1 MGWETEPGA
10 AKDRALPWS
19 NDEWNVAAA
28 LCATQLPLVWLA
40 WWLFVGAG
48 QDDYGRGGGAF
59 GVLCL
64 PLILPL
70 LGVVH
75 SSAQI
80 MPAATLSRLL
90 PRRSGPQW
98 ARHVVAS
105 VLVGAGWAVLGH
117 MVWGWSPRDT
127 LPWFAG
133 AGILPVLF
141 LAPLRRRAW
150 GGWSVWSRAAGACFV
165 LSVVGGLAVAALAD
179 EYEPPALS
187 DGQLAGEWRGDH
199 GAELRLAPGGRA
211 GLTRVPARAGFEAD
225 GDSTTCSGTGTWT
238 RGTNGGREGVVV
250 RLDDDCGEETFWT
263 VSGSERSPEL
273 FALFGDPEAGDL
285 LILTRNQGLSG
296 GSGGRADTALHQR
309 R

>member
-1 MGWETEPGA
+1 MGWGTEPEA
-10 AKDRALPWS
+10 AEGRPLPWS

-28 LCATQLPLVWLA
+28 LCATQLPLMWLA
-40 WWLFVGAG
+40 WWFFVGAG
-48 QDDYGRGGGAF
+48 QDDHGRGGGAF

-64 PLILPL
+64 PLVLPL

-80 MPAATLSRLL
+80 MPAATLARLL
-90 PRRSGPQW
+90 PCRSGPEW

-117 MVWGWSPRDT
+117 LVWGWSPRDT
-127 LPWFAG
+127 APWFAG

-150 GGWSVWSRAAGACFV
+150 GGWSVWLRSAGACFV
-165 LSVVGGLAVAALAD
+165 LSVAGGLAVAALAD

-199 GAELRLAPGGRA
+199 GAVLRLAPGGRA
-211 GLTRVPARAGFEAD
+211 GLTRVPSRPDFGTYRD
-225 GDSTTCSGTGTWT
+225 YTRCSGTGTWT
-238 RGTNGGREGVVV
+238 RNLSGDREGVVV
-250 RLDDDCGEETFWT
+250 RLDGDCGEETSWT
-263 VSGSERSPEL
+263 IGGSERSPEL
-273 FALFGDPEAGDL
+273 FALFGDPDAGDL
-285 LILTRNQGLSG
+285 LFLTRN
-296 GSGGRADTALHQR
+296 
-309 R
+309 

>member
-1 MGWETEPGA
+1 MGWGKRPGA
-10 AKDRALPWS
+10 AGCGRLTWS
-19 NDEWNVAAA
+19 NDEWNAAAA

-59 GVLCL
+59 GVLCV

-80 MPAATLSRLL
+80 MPAASLSRLL
-90 PRRSGPQW
+90 PRRSGSEW
-98 ARHVVAS
+98 ARHLVAS

-117 MVWGWSPRDT
+117 MVWGWSLRDT
-127 LPWFAG
+127 VPWFAG

-141 LAPLRRRAW
+141 LAPLRQRAW
-150 GGWSVWSRAAGACFV
+150 GGWSVWLRSAGACFV

-187 DGQLAGEWRGDH
+187 DGQLAGEWRGDQ
-199 GAELRLAPGGRA
+199 GTVLRLAPGGRA
-211 GLTRVPARAGFEAD
+211 ELTRVPAQPDFEAD
-225 GDSTTCSGTGTWT
+225 QDYTRCDGTGTWA
-238 RGTNGGREGVVV
+238 RDRYGDREAVLV
-250 RLDDDCGEETFWT
+250 RLDGGCGEDTHWT
-263 VSGSERSPEL
+263 ISGSGQDPEL
-273 FALFGDPEAGDL
+273 FALFGDPDAGDL
-285 LILTRNQGLSG
+285 LILAQ
-296 GSGGRADTALHQR
+296 D
-309 R
+309 